1 MKNYKCEICGK
12 KHNVY
17 YSVRCPEPSY
27 LHNLSEEEREKRVE
41 GVGSLLLFNKDF
53 FLVKG
58 KIFIEVKDISEWMC
72 FEVWAR
78 IEIEDFQ
85 KKLEEVRKDIFDK
98 PLVGRLEDEIPYYE
112 NVKNLKMDVVLP
124 NKDEVVFEI
133 LEENHPMMIDQKNGI
148 SKEKLISWMQIMNH
162 SKSIK
167 KNSKKESF
175 QVSFNKI
182 IQKAKTEYFSL
193 QKLFIIDV
201 LEERNVMFQ
210 ILSPTVLNS
219 TKTEKG
225 FVIYLPFDTSGEE
238 AKDELERFKKTTYFK
253 KFEYD
258 CFDRMPTY
266 FLILEDEKELKNYS
280 KQIIQEVY
288 RREIKEVEFDI
299 FEP

>member
-148 SKEKLISWMQIMNH
+148 SKEKLISWMQKINH
-162 SKSIK
+162 PESKSKSEKPYQVQFEEIIK
-167 KNSKKESF
+167 EAKE
-175 QVSFNKI
+175 NYL
-182 IQKAKTEYFSL
+182 AK
-193 QKLFIIDV
+193 QKLFVINVSTAMV
-201 LEERNVMFQ
+201 LFQ
-210 ILSPTVLNS
+210 IFNPDAL
-219 TKTEKG
+219 EKQMG
-225 FVIYLPFDTSGEE
+225 KNEFVIYLPFDISSEE
-238 AKDELERFKKTTYFK
+238 AELELERFKQTKYFNQ
-253 KFEYD
+253 FELD
-258 CFDRMPTY
+258 VFDGMPTY
-266 FLILEDEKELKNYS
+266 YLAIENDDTKLIDLS
-280 KQIIQEVY
+280 SQI
-288 RREIKEVEFDI
+288 IKEVYEENVDDVDFDI